1 MREEPDESSLGNLP
15 DTENSDGIRRGGADI
30 MGSRLDGV
38 RVDEIFTLE
47 EGEQVHRRSG
57 MQSLNVPSP

>member
-1 MREEPDESSLGNLP
+1 
-15 DTENSDGIRRGGADI
+15 

-47 EGEQVHRRSG
+47 EGEQVPRRSG
-57 MQSLNVPSP
+57 LQSLNVPSP